1 MYIKIS
7 RMIMNFSDSKMNDGG
22 VVLLSNVL
30 DFPLLLGRLISNKRR
45 IWMDALAFYEL
56 LCVL

>member
-7 RMIMNFSDSKMNDGG
+7 RMIMNFSDRKMNDGG

-45 IWMDALAFYEL
+45 ISMDALAFYEL